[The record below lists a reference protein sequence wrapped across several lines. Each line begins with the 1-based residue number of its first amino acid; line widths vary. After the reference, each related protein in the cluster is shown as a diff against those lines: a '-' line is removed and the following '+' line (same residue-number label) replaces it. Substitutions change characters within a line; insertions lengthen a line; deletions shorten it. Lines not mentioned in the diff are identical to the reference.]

1 MAKRGREENTEEP
14 ENDREPEA
22 AATRAVAD
30 VIVTCHVIDGFVKLT
45 NVNGEEVL
53 NKQVPS
59 GEDSLGPWLWSEAQ
73 SLLKKPGGRLRL
85 VTPNGEVVWEEVLDE
100 EGFKTAVLKVAAETD
115 QEELP
120 KFDHIYGIDDKRA
133 EDDEFDE
140 KMGLGGD
147 PTLDVYKMKRPSL
160 DVIQCLG
167 VAYGSYKKYGSHYPS
182 PEENLAQVAAK
193 EVDSFGLRWG
203 RSSMV
208 SDLLKYFADEY
219 EGDLEEEYLPLIGID
234 EEIEARF
241 VCAAW
246 GNGCQLCVL
255 LLGKEHVF
263 KLSYTN
269 G

>member
-1 MAKRGREENTEEP
+1 MAKRGREDNTEEP
-14 ENDREPEA
+14 ESDSEPEA
-22 AATRAVAD
+22 AATHAVAD

-45 NVNGEEVL
+45 NVNGQEVL
-53 NKQVPS
+53 KKQVPS

-73 SLLKKPGGRLRL
+73 SSLRKPGGRLRL
-85 VTPNGEVVWEEVLDE
+85 VTPNGEVVWEELDE
-100 EGFKTAVLKVAAETD
+100 EGFKTAVLNVAAETD
-115 QEELP
+115 QEKLP
-120 KFDHIYGIDDKRA
+120 KFDHIYGIDDKR
-133 EDDEFDE
+133 DEEFEE

-147 PTLDVYKMKRPSL
+147 PTLDVYKMKRPAS

-167 VAYGSYKKYGSHYPS
+167 VTYGSYKKHGSHYPS
-182 PEENLAQVAAK
+182 PEENLAKVAAK
-193 EVDSFGLRWG
+193 EIDSFDPRWG
-203 RSSMV
+203 FSSRV
-208 SDLLKYFADEY
+208 CDLLEYFADEY

-246 GNGCQLCVL
+246 GNRCQLCVL

-263 KLSYTN
+263 KLKYTN